1 MNIKQDFLINEQIK
15 ASQVQVISENGDK
28 LGQMK
33 TKEAIDMA
41 YAENKDLVM
50 VGSNSN
56 PPVCKILDYNKFK
69 FEMSKKAKEA
79 KKKQK
84 TVEIKEI
91 RLSANIEQH
100 DLEVKARN
108 ANKFLKAGDKVKVS
122 LRFRGR
128 EVTFS
133 NKGKEIIN
141 KFVTMIEDGQM
152 EKEPKLEGRF
162 LNVVISPNK

>member
-1 MNIKQDFLINEQIK
+1 MN
-15 ASQVQVISENGDK
+15 
-28 LGQMK
+28 
-33 TKEAIDMA
+33 TKEAIAMA
-41 YAENKDLVM
+41 YGDDKDLVM

-56 PPVCKILDYNKFK
+56 PPVCKILDYSKFK

-91 RLSANIEQH
+91 RLSANIEKH
-100 DLEVKARN
+100 DLEVKAKN

-128 EVTFS
+128 EVAFA
-133 NKGKEIIN
+133 NKGKETIN

-152 EKEPKLEGRF
+152 EKEPRLEGRF

>member
-1 MNIKQDFLINEQIK
+1 
-15 ASQVQVISENGDK
+15 
-28 LGQMK
+28 MK